1 MLDKEKARLNDV
13 LNNESGDA
21 LGWAVT
27 IFIVVL
33 IVISVAV
40 AILDTLEELPAEVK
54 TAFYLIEVVTLLIFT
69 VEYGLRL
76 WSCTADKEFHDPLKG
91 RLLYLITPFALID
104 FVAIFPSYVTLFAGA
119 TAIDLLF
126 LRSIRLLRVFRVFKL
141 GRYNDAFTM
150 VKKVLYTKKG
160 ELFVV
165 AFTGIIVIIISASL
179 MYLAES
185 HTNSA
190 FDSIPEAM
198 WWSIETLTTVGYGDV
213 LPITPLGKLLASVI
227 SVAGIA
233 FIALPAGILGAGFL
247 EEFQNKRNKKQK
259 TMPTTA
265 SVSVSVSVAAEIREF
280 VRLREDGHITEDEF
294 KEQKAKL
301 LKRS

>member
-91 RLLYLITPFALID
+91 DSST
-104 FVAIFPSYVTLFAGA
+104 
-119 TAIDLLF
+119 
-126 LRSIRLLRVFRVFKL
+126 LLRRLPSSTLSPFFRRMSPYSPAPQQSTSSFCVVF
-141 GRYNDAFTM
+141 GSYA
-150 VKKVLYTKKG
+150 Y
-160 ELFVV
+160 FVSSSWGG
-165 AFTGIIVIIISASL
+165 T
-179 MYLAES
+179 
-185 HTNSA
+185 T
-190 FDSIPEAM
+190 
-198 WWSIETLTTVGYGDV
+198 TL
-213 LPITPLGKLLASVI
+213 S
-227 SVAGIA
+227 
-233 FIALPAGILGAGFL
+233 
-247 EEFQNKRNKKQK
+247 QW
-259 TMPTTA
+259 
-265 SVSVSVSVAAEIREF
+265 
-280 VRLREDGHITEDEF
+280 
-294 KEQKAKL
+294 
-301 LKRS
+301 

>member
-1 MLDKEKARLNDV
+1 MLDDAKARLNDV
-13 LNNESGDA
+13 LNNESGDTA
-21 LGWAVT
+21 GWAVT
-27 IFIVVL
+27 VFIVSL
-33 IVISVAV
+33 IVLNVAV
-40 AILDTLEELPAEVK
+40 AILDTLEELPAEFK
-54 TAFYLIEVVTLLIFT
+54 TIFYRIELVSLVIFT

-91 RLLYLITPFALID
+91 RLLYLITPLALID

-126 LRSIRLLRVFRVFKL
+126 LRSIRLLRVFRIFKL
-141 GRYNDAFTM
+141 GRYNEAFT
-150 VKKVLYTKKG
+150 VVRKVLNTKKG

-165 AFTGIIVIIISASL
+165 AFTGMIVIIISASL

-185 HTNSA
+185 HVNSA

-213 LPITPLGKLLASVI
+213 FPITPLGKVLASVI
-227 SVAGIA
+227 SVTGIA

-247 EEFQNKRNKKQK
+247 EEFQSRRNEKQK
-259 TMPTTA
+259 TMPITA
-265 SVSVSVSVAAEIREF
+265 SVSVAAEIREF

-294 KEQKAKL
+294 KGQKARL